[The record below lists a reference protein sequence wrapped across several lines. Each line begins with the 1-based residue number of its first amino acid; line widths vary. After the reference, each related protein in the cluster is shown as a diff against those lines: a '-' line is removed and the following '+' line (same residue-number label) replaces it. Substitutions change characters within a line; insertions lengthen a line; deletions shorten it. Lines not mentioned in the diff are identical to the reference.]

1 MAMRDLVNENIC
13 RLKPYVPGKPI
24 EEVKREFGITC
35 PIVKLA
41 SNENPLGPSPKAIA
55 AMREALD
62 QVALYPD
69 GKCFTLTKA
78 LAKHLGVTEDE
89 LTIGNGSDELIHNL
103 GITFLSHGDEIVQG
117 DPSFSQYET
126 AATVCNSGTCMV
138 PLKDFT
144 HDLDA
149 MADAVTDKTRL
160 VYVANPNN
168 PTGTIVGKAEV
179 ERFMARLPERVIVI
193 FDEAYYEYVDNADY
207 PNTID
212 YVKQGRNVIL
222 LRTFSKIY
230 GLAGLRIGYAIARP
244 ELIECLNQVRLPF
257 SVNSIAQAGAIASLE
272 DPEQVERS
280 RRVNSEGK
288 KYLYQELEKMGLPYV
303 PTEANFIFMDI
314 KTDCRPVFTE
324 LLKRGVIVRTGDI
337 FGYPNFIR
345 VTIGTAD
352 ENARFIETLKQVL
365 NP

>member
-35 PIVKLA
+35 SIVKLA
-41 SNENPLGPSPKAIA
+41 SNENPLGPSPKALA
-55 AMREALD
+55 AMREALE

-69 GKCFTLTKA
+69 GKCFTLTKK
-78 LAKHLGVTEDE
+78 LAQHLGVSENK
-89 LTIGNGSDELIHNL
+89 LFIGNGSDEIIHNL
-103 GITFLSHGDEIVQG
+103 GITFLSPGDEIVQG

-144 HDLDA
+144 HDLEA
-149 MADAVTDKTRL
+149 MADAITDKTRL

-168 PTGTIVGKAEV
+168 PTGTIVGRAEV
-179 ERFMARLPERVIVI
+179 ERFMARLPKRVIAI
-193 FDEAYYEYVDNADY
+193 FDEAYYEYVDNPDY
-207 PNTID
+207 PNMLD

-230 GLAGLRIGYAIARP
+230 GLAGLRVGYAIARP
-244 ELIECLNQVRLPF
+244 ELVECLNQVRQPF
-257 SVNSIAQAGAIASLE
+257 CVNSIAQAGAVASLD
-272 DPEQVERS
+272 DPEQVVRS
-280 RRVNSEGK
+280 RCVNSEGK
-288 KYLYQELEKMGLPYV
+288 TYLYQELEKMGLPYV

-314 KTDCRPVFTE
+314 KTDCKAVFIE
-324 LLKRGVIVRTGDI
+324 LLKRGVIIRTGDI
-337 FGYPNFIR
+337 FGYPSFIR
-345 VTIGTAD
+345 VTIGAAE
-352 ENARFIETLKQVL
+352 ENARFIETLREVL
-365 NP
+365 K